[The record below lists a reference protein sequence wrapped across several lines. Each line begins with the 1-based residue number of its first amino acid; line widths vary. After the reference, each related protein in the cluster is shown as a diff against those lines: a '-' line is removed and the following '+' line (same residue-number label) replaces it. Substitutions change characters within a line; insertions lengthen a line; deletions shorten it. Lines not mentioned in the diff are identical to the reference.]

1 MVVGI
6 TGGIGSGKSTVVERL
21 KIMGK
26 IAVYN
31 ADFEAKKLMNGSKV
45 IREKLIAL
53 FGEES
58 FTSTGLNR
66 SFIADIVFNN
76 KKKLRQLNSIVHPEV
91 FNHLNSFIT
100 KNQSQDYI
108 LYENAILFENKSD
121 EFCDYIITVIAD
133 TDKRIQRVIERD
145 GITKQEVEKRI
156 NNQWKADK
164 KVLLSNYIITN
175 NCLKTIDSQIVEI
188 HNNLTK
194 KNLSI

>member
-66 SFIADIVFNN
+66 NFIADIVFNN